1 MGNYIAILP
10 DSVANQI
17 AAGEVIQQP
26 ASVVKELMENA
37 LDAGA
42 STIDVCIK
50 DAGKTLIQISDNGR
64 GMSAEDARLCFERH
78 ATSKLRKSQD
88 LFSIRTMGFR
98 GEALASIAAIAQ
110 VELTTRQAE
119 DELGTRVVIAG
130 SVLESQEPGVAEP
143 GTCFSVRNI
152 FYNVPARRKFLGSN
166 AKQFAAIRSEFIEQA
181 LAHPDIRMSL
191 RHNGEVLY
199 QLPATGLRQRIV
211 ALLGEQLNKKLYPV
225 EVETEF
231 VRISGFVGDP
241 SAARKKAYE
250 QYFFVNRR
258 HIRHPYFRKAVTEVY
273 EPLTAPG
280 MQPVYFLFFEVPTDS
295 IDVNI
300 SPTKTEVKF
309 ENEQIIWPILNA
321 SVRESLGKFNAVPSL
336 DFDQEDAPRIDV
348 FSGSRDV
355 PQPRVNFD
363 PNYNPFHKKA
373 VDPNW
378 GKIYQGSTASPQE
391 RFYKPEEITS
401 PTSRDQAPQGLEA
414 FRAESFDEMGQ
425 RLEEADVLQTVF
437 SDEELSAGNDWQII
451 QIFGRY
457 LLIPDGEALLL
468 IDQHRAQVRIWFEQ
482 YSQQLE
488 NHQAVSQTLLFPEEL
503 ILGPHQTD
511 MFQQI
516 LPLLGDLGF
525 RFEQNGQHWLIT
537 GIPEQTQGL
546 MPSVM
551 IQDLADAANED
562 MPQFSR
568 ELKERLALKMAQVT
582 SIPYGLVLSQA
593 EMKTLCRQ
601 LFDCAIQNYTPD
613 GKRIIVRL
621 SCEELMKRF

>member
-1 MGNYIAILP
+1 MGNCIAILP

-37 LDAGA
+37 FDAGA
-42 STIDVCIK
+42 TSIEVNIK

-78 ATSKLRKSQD
+78 ATSKLRQSQD
-88 LFSIRTMGFR
+88 LFAIRTMGFR

-119 DELGTRVVIAG
+119 DEVGSRVIIAG
-130 SVLESQEPGVAEP
+130 SVLESQEPVAAEK

-166 AKQFAAIRSEFIEQA
+166 AKQFSAIRSEFIQQA
-181 LAHPDIRMSL
+181 LAHPDIRLSL
-191 RHNGEVLY
+191 RHNGEILY
-199 QLPATGLRQRIV
+199 QLPATNLRQRII

-231 VRISGFVGDP
+231 VKISGFVGDP
-241 SAARKKAYE
+241 SAARKRAYE
-250 QYFFVNRR
+250 QYFFVNNRY
-258 HIRHPYFRKAVTEVY
+258 IRHPYFRKAVMEVY

-280 MQPVYFLFFEVPTDS
+280 MQPVYFLFFDVPTES

-321 SVRESLGKFNAVPSL
+321 SVRECLGKFNAVPSL
-336 DFDQEDAPRIDV
+336 DFDQDDAPQIDV

-355 PQPRVNFD
+355 PQPRLDFD
-363 PNYNPFHKKA
+363 PNYNPFHKKP
-373 VDPNW
+373 VDAGW
-378 GKIYQGSTASPQE
+378 EKIYRVTESGPTE
-391 RFYKPEEITS
+391 RFYRQPEPHS
-401 PTSRDQAPQGLEA
+401 PQSREDDVQGLES
-414 FRAESFDEMGQ
+414 FRADAFDEMP
-425 RLEEADVLQTVF
+425 RRFEEAEALQTIF
-437 SDEELSAGNDWQII
+437 SDEEITADSDWQPS
-451 QIFGRY
+451 QLFGRY
-457 LLIPDGEALLL
+457 LLIPCGDAVLL
-468 IDQHRAQVRIWFEQ
+468 IDQHRAQIRIWFER
-482 YSQQLE
+482 YSKQLE
-488 NHQAVSQTLLFPEEL
+488 SHQAVSQTLLFPEEL
-503 ILGPHQTD
+503 ELGPHQMD
-511 MFQQI
+511 LFRQI
-516 LPLLGDLGF
+516 LPLLSDLGF
-525 RFEQNGQHWLIT
+525 RFEQDGQRWLIT

-546 MPSVM
+546 TPTAM
-551 IQDLADAANED
+551 IQDLTDAAEED
-562 MPQFSR
+562 IPNFSK
-568 ELKERLALKMAQVT
+568 ELKDRLALKMAQVT
-582 SIPYGLVLSQA
+582 SIPYGLVLNRT

-613 GKRIIVRL
+613 GRRIIVRL